1 MKFNIC
7 ITGIVFILMFILGF
21 EYKEQVQV
29 SIVSTSITE
38 QGLRYDIKLTCT
50 HCNEQLKKNLHIK
63 VSPGA
68 DLRKLMKTNGGEL
81 VLLNESKYLIEDTG
95 KYHLA
100 YKMKKSANENEA
112 IFFPNMQPYM

>member
-50 HCNEQLKKNLHIK
+50 HCNEQLKKNLHI
-63 VSPGA
+63 
-68 DLRKLMKTNGGEL
+68 
-81 VLLNESKYLIEDTG
+81 
-95 KYHLA
+95 
-100 YKMKKSANENEA
+100 
-112 IFFPNMQPYM
+112 